1 MGGFPPGGKG
11 GMSSVF
17 GVSAEHQNPGFRSGM
32 FPQNG
37 PNNSNGVPYTYG
49 QGFPIENTPTKNL
62 ANNELGNAERKK
74 RETAGEGKAG
84 VAKVRKEKLKNTPDK
99 KIIKRGKDYRSR
111 ITSRIQTS
119 GVTKRRNVSR
129 PELGSRV
136 AALLKPKKSSSKKG
150 DKLG

>member
-1 MGGFPPGGKG
+1 MSGLQPKG
-11 GMSSVF
+11 YDFLDTQTG
-17 GVSAEHQNPGFRSGM
+17 
-32 FPQNG
+32 
-37 PNNSNGVPYTYG
+37 
-49 QGFPIENTPTKNL
+49 NL
-62 ANNELGNAERKK
+62 ADTDREREMSKFRTGDRILFPFNTTAMDRMAQERQTPSVAPPLGKP
-74 RETAGEGKAG
+74 GE
-84 VAKVRKEKLKNTPDK
+84 AKVRKETLKNTPDK

-136 AALLKPKKSSSKKG
+136 AALLKPKKSSTKKG